1 MDTNVEIYVQD
12 QPWALNLG
20 VWLVNRCEDG
30 TKGVAAPVVF
40 APLPDGT
47 SAPPSLSLSRE
58 AAQDLMNRMW
68 QLGIRPRD
76 GEGTLAHV
84 GAMKDHIEDLRKVA
98 FGDDAAVTKGPMNI
112 RFAGPAE
119 AKLPS

>member
-1 MDTNVEIYVQD
+1 MDVKVEIFVQD

-20 VWLVNRCEDG
+20 VWLVERRADG
-30 TKGVAAPVVF
+30 SKGVAAPVVF
-40 APLPDGT
+40 ASLPAGA

-68 QLGIRPRD
+68 QLGIRPLD

-84 GAMKDHIEDLRKVA
+84 GAMQEHIEDLRRVA
-98 FGDDAAVTKGPMNI
+98 FKREVKQLV
-112 RFAGPAE
+112 RSPADGIKFGKMV
-119 AKLPS
+119 AQ